1 MWSNGLRSRFG
12 TSHKIVIERY
22 LKGPLVYAET
32 AVRRGRVF
40 RCTCLACKRSP
51 RRPFSHRYA
60 ETAVR
65 RGRVFRC
72 TLRAATH
79 GGKGLDGHYAMPAD
93 LPNASAESQCRAT
106 VAITVEALDLQTGI
120 YGIQL
125 VMDDAYGCA
134 LLEVNFRPHG
144 WPLLMEPSFQRLFS
158 PDVCMLMALLIAC

>member
-1 MWSNGLRSRFG
+1 VFDSSALHARAGHIWNRMWSNGLRSRFG

-22 LKGPLVYAET
+22 LKGPLV
-32 AVRRGRVF
+32 
-40 RCTCLACKRSP
+40 
-51 RRPFSHRYA
+51 YA

-125 VMDDAYGCA
+125 VMDDAFGCA

>member
-1 MWSNGLRSRFG
+1 LHASAHHGAL
-12 TSHKIVIERY
+12 
-22 LKGPLVYAET
+22 
-32 AVRRGRVF
+32 
-40 RCTCLACKRSP
+40 
-51 RRPFSHRYA
+51 FSHRYA

-93 LPNASAESQCRAT
+93 LRNASAESQCRAT